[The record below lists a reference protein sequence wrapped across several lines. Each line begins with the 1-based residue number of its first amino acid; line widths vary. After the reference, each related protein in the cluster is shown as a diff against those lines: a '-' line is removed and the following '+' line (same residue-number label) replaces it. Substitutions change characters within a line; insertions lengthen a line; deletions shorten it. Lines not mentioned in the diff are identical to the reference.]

1 MSRPPARGRARRWL
15 ANVVWT
21 VVGVL
26 LYAVCIDV
34 FGGYPRFHTEVLE
47 WAGVVVLV
55 LLGIAAWVWH
65 QRHGDER

>member
-1 MSRPPARGRARRWL
+1 MTPARTRRWL
-15 ANVVWT
+15 ANFLWT
-21 VVGVL
+21 IAGVL

-34 FGGYPRFHTEVLE
+34 FGGYPRYHTEALD

-55 LLGIAAWVWH
+55 LLGIAIWVRH